1 MRAVQITSLAGP
13 AAVEVVEIDEPAAD
27 AGSVVI
33 DVHVAGVTYPEVAQS
48 RGQYHLRQSLPFV
61 PGAEVAGTV
70 RSAPPGTGL
79 TAGQRV
85 AAFSGTGGYAE
96 TVAVEPATVFPL
108 PDTVSFD
115 TGAALP
121 MNYLTMH
128 FGLVRRGR
136 LKPGDTVLVHGAAGG
151 VGTAAVQLAA
161 ALGAR
166 VIATVSGPDKINT
179 AKAAGSDEVV
189 LAVDFEEGVLKLTG
203 ERGVDLVVD
212 PVGGDRLTGSL
223 NSLARE
229 GRYLVVGAVGGDAPQ
244 VKIDSL
250 MRKNL
255 DVSGVGW
262 GAFWAE
268 QPSFLREQWAELLP
282 LLRAGKISPVLGRR
296 FPLDQ
301 AARAL
306 LELDQRRARGKV
318 LLDVR

>member
-1 MRAVQITSLAGP
+1 MRAVHITRHAGP
-13 AAVEVVEIDEPAAD
+13 AAVEVVELDEPTAEPD
-27 AGSVVI
+27 SVVI
-33 DVHVAGVTYPEVAQS
+33 DVRVAGVTYPEVAQS
-48 RGQYHLRQSLPFV
+48 RGEYHLRRTLPFV

-70 RSAPPGTGL
+70 RSAPSNTGL

-85 AAFSGTGGYAE
+85 AAFPGTGGYAE
-96 TVAVEPATVFPL
+96 TVAVPPTAVFPL
-108 PDTVSFD
+108 PDNVSLD

-128 FGLVRRGR
+128 FALVRRAH
-136 LKPGDTVLVHGAAGG
+136 LQPGDTVLVHGAAGG
-151 VGTAAVQLAA
+151 IGTAAVQLAT

-166 VIATVSGPDKINT
+166 AIAVVSGPDKIDT

-189 LAVDFEEGVLKLTG
+189 LADDFDQAVRKLTG

-229 GRYLVVGAVGGDAPQ
+229 GRYLVVGAAGGHSPQ
-244 VKIDSL
+244 VTTDSL

-255 DVSGVGW
+255 DLSGIGW
-262 GAFWAE
+262 GAFWQE
-268 QPSFLREQWAELLP
+268 QPSFLQQQWTDLLP
-282 LLRAGKISPVLGRR
+282 LLQAGKLTPVLGRR
-296 FPLDQ
+296 FPLEQ
-301 AARAL
+301 AAQAL
-306 LELDQRRARGKV
+306 LELDQRRAQGKV

>member
-1 MRAVQITSLAGP
+1 MHAVHITSHAGP
-13 AAVEVVEIDEPAAD
+13 AAVEVVEIDEPTAGAD
-27 AGSVVI
+27 SVVI

-48 RGQYHLRQSLPFV
+48 RGQYHLQRTLPFV

-85 AAFSGTGGYAE
+85 AAFPGTGGYAE
-96 TVAVEPATVFPL
+96 TVAVQSAAVFPL
-108 PDTVSFD
+108 PDDVSFD

-128 FGLVRRGR
+128 FGLVRRGG

-166 VIATVSGPDKINT
+166 VIAVVSGPDKVDT
-179 AKAAGSDEVV
+179 AKDAGSDEVV
-189 LAVDFEEGVLKLTG
+189 LAGDFEEDVRRLTG

-212 PVGGDRLTGSL
+212 PVGGDRLAGSL

-229 GRYLVVGAVGGDAPQ
+229 GRYLVVGAVGGDVPQ
-244 VKIDSL
+244 VKVDSL

-255 DVSGVGW
+255 DVSGIGW

-268 QPSFLREQWAELLP
+268 QPFFLQQQWAELLP
-282 LLRAGKISPVLGRR
+282 LLEAGKLAPVLGRR
-296 FPLDQ
+296 YPLDQ
-301 AARAL
+301 ASQAL

>member
-1 MRAVQITSLAGP
+1 MRAVRITSHAGP
-13 AAVEVVEIDEPAAD
+13 TAVEVVEVDEPTAGAD
-27 AGSVVI
+27 SVVI
-33 DVHVAGVTYPEVAQS
+33 DVHVAGVSYPEVAQS
-48 RGQYHLRQSLPFV
+48 RGQYHLRRTLPFV
-61 PGAEVAGTV
+61 PGAEVAGIV
-70 RSAPPGTGL
+70 RSAPSDAGL

-85 AAFSGTGGYAE
+85 AAFPGVGGYAE
-96 TVAVEPATVFPL
+96 TVTVSPAAVFPL
-108 PDTVSFD
+108 PDDVSFD

-166 VIATVSGPDKINT
+166 VIAVVSGPDKMDT
-179 AKAAGSDEVV
+179 VKASGSDEVL
-189 LAVDFEEGVLKLTG
+189 LAGDFEEGVRKLTG
-203 ERGVDLVVD
+203 GRGVDLVVD

-229 GRYLVVGAVGGDAPQ
+229 GRYLVVGAVGGDVPQ
-244 VKIDSL
+244 VKVDSL

-255 DVSGVGW
+255 DVSGIGW

-268 QPSFLREQWAELLP
+268 QPTFLREQWAELLP
-282 LLRAGKISPVLGRR
+282 LLLAGKLSPILGRR
-296 FPLDQ
+296 FPLHQ
-301 AARAL
+301 ASQAL